1 MVQNN
6 TGSSI
11 LNNPKEY
18 PYEYTES
25 NGWFHQQIKEIEAA
39 EETERSHAFN
49 QKEIKAQ
56 CQRQKQD
63 DIEEIK
69 AQCQRQK
76 QDDIEE
82 ERK

>member
-49 QKEIKAQ
+49 QKRNKGSVPTSKT
-56 CQRQKQD
+56 R
-63 DIEEIK
+63 
-69 AQCQRQK
+69 
-76 QDDIEE
+76 
-82 ERK
+82 